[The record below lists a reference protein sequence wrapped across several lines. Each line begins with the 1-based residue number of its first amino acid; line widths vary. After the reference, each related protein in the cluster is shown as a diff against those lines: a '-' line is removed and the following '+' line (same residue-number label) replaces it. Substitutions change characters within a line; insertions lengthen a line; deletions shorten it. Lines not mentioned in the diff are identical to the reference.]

1 MKKNLLAL
9 FAFTTMLMQSQI
21 NFEIPGTPGYLKQV
35 ENANSAKVQNGSGTI
50 ATSYTNTACGLNFTQ
65 ASVRLNQR
73 LFSIT
78 PQTGMLQ
85 PATFS
90 ISGIP
95 SCASILKAFIYSSAS
110 GPNTAITLTVT
121 NPASS
126 TSTVA
131 LTNIGTH
138 VDKCWGYGSSQTYRA
153 DVTSLISGSGNY
165 VISGFP
171 VIVGSNDTDG
181 ATLFIIYSDPSQNYT
196 GSIVMADGC
205 FVRTGGTGT
214 VSISGFNVCATPT
227 LASNFILVA
236 DLQKTAAAN
245 MMFNSSSFNYIHPIA
260 NQFVYDF
267 VQTNVSP
274 VVASQSVATFG
285 VDDPSDCF
293 NFALAGMYYRTS
305 CMTCTTS
312 TVPGVSVTAVA
323 SPSCGV
329 GSATA
334 TASGGTGPYS
344 YTWSPSGG
352 NASTISGV
360 PPGIYTVSVKDASAS
375 SCGVATA
382 TVNLSNV
389 TPTLN
394 ALDGNMC
401 AGSSTTLTAF
411 GATTYSWNT
420 GATSASI
427 AVSPSVTTN
436 YVVTG
441 YNGNC
446 ANTLT
451 INVTVNPQPTLT
463 AVSSSSMICAGQ
475 SVTLTA
481 NGAASYTFNPGN
493 ITGNPI
499 AVSPSV
505 TTTYNVFGVDGNGC
519 SDSTVLVQFVTN
531 CTGISENN
539 LMFEINVMP
548 NPTQGDLYLIINAKT
563 ENLTCELINVLGQI
577 VLKQTIS
584 ESKTRLK
591 INEQASGIYYLRV
604 LKQNSVI
611 YDTKIVKE

>member
-1 MKKNLLAL
+1 MKKNLLAF
-9 FAFTTMLMQSQI
+9 FAFTAMLMQSQT
-21 NFEIPGTPGYLKQV
+21 NLQVPGTPGYVRNTQD
-35 ENANSAKVQNGSGTI
+35 NNSAKVQNGNGTI
-50 ATSYTNTACGLNFTQ
+50 STSYTNTACGLNFTQ

-73 LFSIT
+73 LFSIA
-78 PQTGMLQ
+78 PATGMVQ

-95 SCASILKAFIYSSAS
+95 SCATIIKAFLYSSAS
-110 GPNTAITLTVT
+110 GPNSAITVTVT
-121 NPASS
+121 NPAST

-131 LTNIGTH
+131 MTNIGTH
-138 VDKCWGYGSSQTYRA
+138 IDKCWGYGASQTYRA

-165 VISGFP
+165 VIGGFP
-171 VIVGSNDTDG
+171 VVVGSNDTDG

-205 FVRTGGTGT
+205 FVKTGGTGV

-245 MMFNSSSFNYIHPIA
+245 MMFNSSTFNYLHSQA

-285 VDDPSDCF
+285 IDDPSDCF

-305 CMTCTTS
+305 CMTCSTS
-312 TVPGVSVTAVA
+312 TAPGVSVTAVA

-334 TASGGTGPYS
+334 TASGGTAPYS

-352 NASTISGV
+352 NAATISGV
-360 PPGIYTVSVKDASAS
+360 APGVYTVSVKDASAS

-382 TVNLSNV
+382 TINLSNV

-394 ALDGNMC
+394 AADGNMC
-401 AGSSTTLTAF
+401 AGSSTTLTAS
-411 GATTYSWNT
+411 GATTYSWNNGAT
-420 GATSASI
+420 GASI
-427 AVSPSVTTN
+427 VVTPSVTTN

-441 YNGNC
+441 YNGSC
-446 ANTLT
+446 ANSLT
-451 INVTVNPQPTLT
+451 VNVTVNPQPTVT
-463 AVSSSSMICAGQ
+463 AISSSSMICAGQ
-475 SVTLTA
+475 TVTLSA

-499 AVSPSV
+499 VVSPSV
-505 TTTYNVFGVDGNGC
+505 TTTYSIYGVDGNGC
-519 SDSTVLVQFVTN
+519 SNTTALVQLVTN
-531 CTGISENN
+531 CTGINESSI
-539 LMFEINVMP
+539 INGISIMP
-548 NPTQGDLYLIINAKT
+548 NPTQGDLFLKINSKSET
-563 ENLTCELINVLGQI
+563 ITCEIVNVLGQV

-584 ESKTRLK
+584 DSNTRLK
-591 INEQASGIYYLRV
+591 ISEQNSGIYYLRL
-604 LKQNSVI
+604 LKQNTVI
-611 YDTKIVKE
+611 YSTKIIKE

>member
-1 MKKNLLAL
+1 MKKNLLAV
-9 FAFTTMLMQSQI
+9 FAFSTMLMQAQT
-21 NFEIPGTPGYLKQV
+21 NFNNPGTPGYLNQIPDD
-35 ENANSAKVQNGSGTI
+35 NSAKMQNGSGTI

-78 PQTGMLQ
+78 PQTGMPQ

-110 GPNTAITLTVT
+110 GPNSAITLTVT

-138 VDKCWGYGSSQTYRA
+138 IDKCWGYGSSQTYRA

-181 ATLFIIYSDPSQNYT
+181 ATLFIVYSDPSQNYT

-205 FVRTGGTGT
+205 FVRTGGTGS
-214 VSISGFNVCATPT
+214 VSIGGFNVCATPT

-245 MMFNSSSFNYIHPIA
+245 MMFNSTTFNYVHPMA

-285 VDDPSDCF
+285 IDDPSDCF

-305 CMTCTTS
+305 CMTCSTS
-312 TVPGVSVTAVA
+312 TAPGVSVTAVA

-360 PPGIYTVSVKDASAS
+360 PPGIYTVSVMDASAS

-394 ALDGNMC
+394 AADGNMC
-401 AGSSTTLTAF
+401 AGSSTTLTVS

-420 GATSASI
+420 GATGASI
-427 AVSPSVTTN
+427 VVSPSVTTN

-441 YNGNC
+441 YNGSC

-451 INVTVNPQPTLT
+451 INVTVNPQPTVT
-463 AVSSSSMICAGQ
+463 AVTSSSMLCAGQ
-475 SVTLTA
+475 TATLTA
-481 NGAASYTFNPGN
+481 SGAASYTFNPGN

-499 AVSPSV
+499 AVSPAV
-505 TTTYNVFGVDGNGC
+505 TTNYYVYGVDGNGC
-519 SDSTVLVQFVTN
+519 SNTTVLTQFVSN
-531 CTGISENN
+531 CTGINEVSVVNG
-539 LMFEINVMP
+539 INVMP
-548 NPTQGDLYLIINAKT
+548 NPTQGDLFLKINSKP
-563 ENLTCELINVLGQI
+563 ENMVCEIVNVLGQVVVKQVI
-577 VLKQTIS
+577 QETMTKLKIS
-584 ESKTRLK
+584 E
-591 INEQASGIYYLRV
+591 QADGVYYLRLV
-604 LKQNSVI
+604 KQGSVV
-611 YDTKIVKE
+611 YSTKIIKE